1 MKARI
6 ISYMGDGSALQQ
18 KRLAWHNRQLDWLLA
33 RGLEVVVFDQDYKES
48 WYRSDP
54 AITYAR
60 YKGPL
65 LRPGPARN
73 ELLRDFYASGETWTV
88 MADNDSVLV
97 DEMDGHAI
105 FSLLPEVADNI
116 YIFSPINGA
125 IRGYPWKAKPDFF
138 ADFLVF
144 ERLVDLKGSFWFLR
158 KPPDPIW
165 FHDME
170 IGEDGDFVYQFVQ
183 QGLGTFQCHNIALRE
198 FAAYE
203 GSSTLYDMETR
214 KTVHAKAKAFF
225 AGTFPGMRYE
235 NGRLNKHAFIARF
248 WQGPRGHTIEKGY
261 RKPPTGM

>member
-1 MKARI
+1 MKARV
-6 ISYMGDGSALQQ
+6 ISYMGDIGALQQ
-18 KRLAWHNRQLDWLLA
+18 KRLALHNRQLDWLLA
-33 RGLEVVVFDQDYKES
+33 RGLEILVFDQGYQES

-54 AITYAR
+54 GITYAR

-73 ELLRDFYASGETWTV
+73 ELLKEFYASSETWTV

-97 DEMDGHAI
+97 DERDGHTI
-105 FSLLPEVADNI
+105 FGLLPQVADNI
-116 YIFSPINGA
+116 HIFSPVNGA

-144 ERLVDLKGSFWFLR
+144 ERHVELKGSFWFLR
-158 KPPDPIW
+158 NPPEPLW
-165 FHDME
+165 FRDME
-170 IGEDGDFVYQFVQ
+170 IAEDGDFVFQAVMA
-183 QGLGTFQCHNIALRE
+183 GLGVFQCHNIALNE

-225 AGTFPGMRYE
+225 AETYPGMRFA
-235 NGRLNKHAFIARF
+235 NGRLNKREFIARF
-248 WQGPRGHTIEKGY
+248 WQGPHGHTIEKNY
-261 RKPPTGM
+261 RQPPTGM